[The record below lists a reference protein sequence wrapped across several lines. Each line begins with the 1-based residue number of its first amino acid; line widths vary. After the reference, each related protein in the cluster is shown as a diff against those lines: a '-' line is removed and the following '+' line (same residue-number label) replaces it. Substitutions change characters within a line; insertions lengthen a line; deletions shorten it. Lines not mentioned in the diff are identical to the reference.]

1 MKTKGMIILAA
12 VMLWLSPA
20 RAQQKQK
27 MTPDQ
32 RAAKITEWMKT
43 NLKLNDE
50 QTAKVSDINKKYA
63 SKMEDLRSTI
73 TDKKKKMTAV
83 KDLDK
88 QKDSELQ
95 AVLTPD
101 QFKSYLAKKEEMKE
115 QVKSKMK
122 EHKESTKSKT
132 KS

>member
-20 RAQQKQK
+20 RAQEKQK

-50 QTAKVSDINKKYA
+50 QTAKVDDINKKYA
-63 SKMEDLRSTI
+63 TKMEDIRKNT
-73 TDKKKKMTAV
+73 TDKKKKMSAV

-95 AVLTPD
+95 AVLTAD

-115 QVKSKMK
+115 QMKAKMK
-122 EHKESTKSKT
+122 EHKEKEKEKKKS
-132 KS
+132 